1 MGLTLQA
8 CDKGC
13 LKCNAKNECIFCD
26 TSNNY
31 YLSGV
36 NCAVSTLTNC
46 LLLNSNGECGQCA
59 ANYYIDVSTKKCV
72 AVETLK
78 QVANCSYYGSAQVCI
93 NDRRCS
99 ANFVRLYERPR
110 ASLTACASC
119 ASMTGSGIPSLS
131 ASIVRAIARKPC
143 VVMSVRVSKPMRCKA
158 PFKVMSDMGRSP
170 PRTLGNT
177 CRACPVRGR
186 ISRRIFSA

>member
-1 MGLTLQA
+1 MSVKVSESNIHEYNAVAVFKLSAPIIRAPFVHLTMIKFLAICVMVMGLTVEA

-13 LKCNAKNECIFCD
+13 LKCNSKNECVFCD

-36 NCAVSTLTNC
+36 SCAVSALTNC
-46 LLLNSNGECGQCA
+46 FLLNSNGECGQCA

-93 NDRRCS
+93 KC
-99 ANFVRLYERPR
+99 AKNFYIKDTTCAAVVKIVDNCETY
-110 ASLTACASC
+110 SDDGKCVGCASGFIFN
-119 ASMTGSGIPSLS
+119 A
-131 ASIVRAIARKPC
+131 ARDRKS
-143 VVMSVRVSKPMRCKA
+143 VV
-158 PFKVMSDMGRSP
+158 
-170 PRTLGNT
+170 
-177 CRACPVRGR
+177 
-186 ISRRIFSA
+186 